1 VKGVLR
7 SLKTRNYRLYF
18 SGQVVSL
25 MGTWMQIFANG
36 WLVLKLTNSGFA
48 VGLASAMQFGPM
60 LFGGVWGGW
69 LADRFPKRRLL
80 ILTQSLFLVQAAVL
94 GTLTFTRSVDTWM
107 VFALILFYG
116 VVQVADVPARQAF
129 VSEMVGRDDVMNA
142 VGLNSAVFNGARM
155 IGPTFA
161 GFFIAFAKHS
171 SFLHSATP
179 SAREFMAIGI
189 CFWVNAATYLAVLI
203 ALTLMR
209 ERDLVKHDA
218 PRPEGAGQI
227 RAGLRYIRH
236 TPVLLMTLLLMTVV
250 GTLALNFQIVMPL
263 LARYTFHGDT
273 STYAL
278 LTLPQAA
285 GAFGGAMFAATRRIP
300 SMKLLVATGLAF
312 GITMLGVA
320 AAPTLHSEFIALP
333 LMGASAMLFIS
344 TTNTLLQITS
354 SPEMRGRVLAL
365 WSLVFLGSTPIGGPL
380 VGWISQVLSPR
391 WGLGVGG
398 IATLAATIVFG
409 PFLLR
414 LRTDLHPTVEEEAE
428 ALEGAVETVSA
439 GQKT

>member
-1 VKGVLR
+1 VKDVLR

-48 VGLASAMQFGPM
+48 VGLASALQFGPM

-69 LADRFPKRRLL
+69 LADRFPKRKML
-80 ILTQSLFLVQAAVL
+80 ILTQSLFLVQATVL
-94 GTLTFTRSVDTWM
+94 GVLTFTRVVDTWM
-107 VFALILFYG
+107 VYSLILFYG
-116 VVQVADVPARQAF
+116 MVQVADIPARQAF
-129 VSEMVGRDDVMNA
+129 VSEMVKKEDVMNA

-179 SAREFMAIGI
+179 GAREFMAMGI
-189 CFWVNAATYLAVLI
+189 CFWINAATYLAVLI
-203 ALTLMR
+203 GLALMR
-209 ERDLVKHDA
+209 DSELVEHGGE
-218 PRPEGAGQI
+218 RPEGRGQI
-227 RAGLRYIRH
+227 RAGLTYVRQS
-236 TPVLLMTLLLMTVV
+236 PVLLLTLLLMTVV

-300 SMKLLVATGLAF
+300 SMKLLVFTGLAF
-312 GITMLGVA
+312 GATMIGVA
-320 AAPTLHSEFIALP
+320 LAPTLHSEFIALP
-333 LMGASAMLFIS
+333 LMGAAAMVFIS
-344 TTNTLLQITS
+344 TTNTMLQITAA
-354 SPEMRGRVLAL
+354 PEMRGRVLAL
-365 WSLVFLGSTPIGGPL
+365 WSLVFLGSTPIGGPV
-380 VGWISQVLSPR
+380 VGWICQVLSPR

-398 IATLAATIVFG
+398 IATLAATIAFG

-414 LRTDLHPTVEEEAE
+414 IRTHPVATEDEEAE
-428 ALEGAVETVSA
+428 ALEVGVETVAA